1 MEQLDLRDYSREEMA
16 EILSLNTR
24 SSNFRRD
31 VLSKLE
37 KWGYTVDYPP
47 WRSIAILSR
56 PETPE

>member
-1 MEQLDLRDYSREEMA
+1 MYQEAIMEQLELREYSREEMA

-37 KWGYTVDYPP
+37 KWGYT
-47 WRSIAILSR
+47 
-56 PETPE
+56 